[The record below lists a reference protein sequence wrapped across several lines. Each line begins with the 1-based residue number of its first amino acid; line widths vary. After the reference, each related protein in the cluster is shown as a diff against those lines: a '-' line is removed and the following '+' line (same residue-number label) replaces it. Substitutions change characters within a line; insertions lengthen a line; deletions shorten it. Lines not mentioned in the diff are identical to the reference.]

1 MGKLKQI
8 WEKIK
13 KWFLETAVP
22 WLKKGAIQ
30 IINVLVVLY
39 LYGQFDNL
47 LGGQEIHLG
56 FVTTVAG
63 LWAFVLAGYWL
74 FWKLLGGDKIVKGL
88 IAQWKKK
95 RKK

>member
-1 MGKLKQI
+1 MEKRRNNM

-47 LGGQEIHLG
+47 LNGQEIHAVPLSSYVRALEIANILKEWIEKG
-56 FVTTVAG
+56 EFLLTQPQETLPTV
-63 LWAFVLAGYWL
+63 
-74 FWKLLGGDKIVKGL
+74 K
-88 IAQWKKK
+88 
-95 RKK
+95 